1 MRVANETAA
10 LAKTSKH
17 LTFTMGEEEYGL
29 DILKVQEIIGIMPIT
44 RIPRTPGFVRG
55 VINLRGK
62 VIPVIDLRT
71 RFGLEAPEDTD
82 RTCIVVVQV
91 TRASGRTVMGI
102 VVDAVSEVIDVVDGE
117 VEPTP
122 EFGEGVETEFILG
135 IAKFADRV
143 VMLLDIDKVLSG
155 SELSAVERIAKKA

>member
-1 MRVANETAA
+1 MANETAA